1 MSTHILK
8 KGNGSPGEG
17 SPPRGGEVMKKKAL
31 VIVACILA
39 VGLFAFGPVAAKE
52 IKVLSQFPMSGPVGS
67 LPEFGWGYIDGMN
80 WVNGEGGGVNGKKI
94 KWFLEDFRYNPTV
107 EVANFNKYCAEYSK
121 DELLMATGYITGG
134 LKPLI
139 EKVNREEK
147 IPWLDGSYSTEI
159 FGKDGGPS
167 KYPYYYSLGA
177 TYGDQIKVL
186 VKWIKENHKGKGKP
200 RVGFVYSPTAWGRD
214 GTPEGI
220 AYAKKLGMEV
230 VAEIEYPY
238 SATSATSE
246 CMELRKAKAGYVI
259 YHGYSGAT
267 PHTAIFFKTAKKIL
281 KNAQL
286 MGTHYTTG
294 RFPILVCQEAY
305 DGYVGVATRPF
316 SDAVPRRA
324 TPMKNAMVK
333 LAHQFAKKYRPQ
345 EYKDESPRG
354 KGIKDMFLYMEGLTY
369 ALMIQKVLTDADKAD
384 QLNREGIKKALDN
397 LVWDFKGMFGG
408 KTFSYK
414 SHTIP
419 MLMIFKAKVKMVDV
433 KGKKLPTGAVVP
445 ISDWINTTEIK
456 W

>member
-1 MSTHILK
+1 M
-8 KGNGSPGEG
+8 KGKAFLVLVCSLVLVCFVSSP
-17 SPPRGGEVMKKKAL
+17 
-31 VIVACILA
+31 VI
-39 VGLFAFGPVAAKE
+39 AKE

-94 KWFLEDFRYNPTV
+94 TWYLEDFRYNPTV
-107 EVANFNKYCAEYSK
+107 EVANFNKYTAEHSK

-139 EKVNREEK
+139 EKVNVEEK

-159 FGKDGGPS
+159 FGEEGGPS

-177 TYGDQIKVL
+177 TYGNQIKVL
-186 VKWIKENHKGKGKP
+186 VKWIKDNHKAAGKP
-200 RVGFVYSPTAWGRD
+200 RVGFVYSPTAWGKD

-220 AYAKKLGMEV
+220 AYAKKLGFDV

-238 SATSATSE
+238 TATAATNE
-246 CMELRKAKAGYVI
+246 CMQLRKAKAQYVI
-259 YHGYSGAT
+259 YHGYSGAGAY
-267 PHTAIFFKTAKKIL
+267 TAIFFKTAKKIL
-281 KNAQL
+281 KGVQL

-294 RFPILVCQEAY
+294 RFPILVAQEAF

-316 SDAVPRRA
+316 QDAVPRSA
-324 TPMKNAMVK
+324 TPMDNPMVK
-333 LAHQFAKKYRPQ
+333 FVHDFAKKYRPE
-345 EYKDESPRG
+345 EYKKG
-354 KGIKDMFLYMEGLTY
+354 LKGGIKDIFLYQEGLTY
-369 ALMIQKVLTDADKAD
+369 ALMIQKVLTEADNKYE
-384 QLNREGIKKALDN
+384 LTRLGVKKALDN
-397 LVWDFKGMFGG
+397 MVWDFKGMFDG

-419 MLMIFKAKVKMVDV
+419 MLRMFKAKVKMVKMGDKMV
-433 KGKKLPTGAVVP
+433 PTGGVYP
-445 ISDWINTTEIK
+445 IGDWINTDEIS